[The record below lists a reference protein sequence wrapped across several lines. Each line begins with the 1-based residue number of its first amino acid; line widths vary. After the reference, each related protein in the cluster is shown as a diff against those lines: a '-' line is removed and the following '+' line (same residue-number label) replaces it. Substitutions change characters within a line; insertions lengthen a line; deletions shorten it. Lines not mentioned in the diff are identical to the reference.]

1 MQPNWPTNHSL
12 WIPAGGRLDF
22 LSAAMAAVQKA
33 FPVWL
38 PFVVQYGSNTQSART
53 RPAYF
58 IYMPW
63 HMPWQ
68 QTESI
73 PTMVSAGDCRART
86 SEGLHFR
93 CMDRACK
100 LRGHAEV
107 LTATPASDQAEIDE
121 DDLEVPASSEQQDVQ
136 EDQDEA
142 ELLDAAFG
150 VHPRPWGGGM
160 DAWEI
165 LRGLRGGCWMRMVC
179 LIHAE
184 FRPMISHRR

>member
-1 MQPNWPTNHSL
+1 MLDDQRDLSRLASKVKIIYDWLKMQPNWPTNHSL

-100 LRGHAEV
+100 LRGHAEASRPPQP
-107 LTATPASDQAEIDE
+107 ATKRRSMKTTWRCQPPRSSKMYRRTRTRRSCLMQPSASIQG
-121 DDLEVPASSEQQDVQ
+121 P
-136 EDQDEA
+136 
-142 ELLDAAFG
+142 G
-150 VHPRPWGGGM
+150 VAG
-160 DAWEI
+160 
-165 LRGLRGGCWMRMVC
+165 WM
-179 LIHAE
+179 LGK
-184 FRPMISHRR
+184 F